1 MKTIVVNL
9 RDDTRIPFLRGILT
23 RSLLD
28 AGLSFDQAFKLASK
42 VRKELDNVAEI
53 SSDDLYTMVQSKL
66 DNHAD
71 QEVRENYRLPL
82 ASPTRIIVNSL
93 GGNAST
99 FSRGRHE
106 RYLLSSGIKDKVAE
120 ETTAKVFDQLLF
132 HGAETISTCQLGYLT
147 YLCLA
152 QDVGK
157 KAARRYLR
165 WSEFQRRD
173 KPLLLLIGGAVGTG
187 KSSVTT
193 EIAHRL
199 EIVRTQ
205 STDMLREVMRVMVPA
220 SLLPVLHKSSFEAWQ
235 AMPNRGPHN
244 EDHEK
249 LVAEGFLAQAQ
260 LVSVPS
266 RSVLQRAER
275 ERSSMILEGV
285 HALPELLEDVIEDP
299 ETITV
304 HVTLAVLKSS
314 ELKSRLRG
322 RSSEEPRR
330 KAKRY
335 LKGFESI
342 WSLQSFL
349 LSEAD
354 VHDAPIITND
364 DRNKAIHQIIVVI
377 NDELSKHFSGTPE
390 MVFGDV
396 VTQLEDRPERESWV
410 ELVPELING

>member
-1 MKTIVVNL
+1 MKTIVVNS
-9 RDDTRIPFLRGILT
+9 RDDTRIPFFRGILT

-28 AGLSFDQAFKLASK
+28 AGLTFNEAFKLASK
-42 VRKELDNVAEI
+42 LRRELDDIAEI
-53 SSDDLYTMVQSKL
+53 SSDDLRVLVQKKL
-66 DNHAD
+66 DRHAS

-82 ASPTRIIVNSL
+82 AGPTRIIVNSL
-93 GGNAST
+93 GGNPST

-106 RYLLSSGIKDKVAE
+106 RYLLSSGIKEKVAE
-120 ETTAKVFDQLLF
+120 EITAKIFDQLLF
-132 HGAETISTCQLGYLT
+132 HAADTISTCQLGYLT
-147 YLCLA
+147 YLCLL

-187 KSSVTT
+187 KSSITT

-235 AMPNRGPHN
+235 AMPGRERNN
-244 EDHEK
+244 EDHETQ
-249 LVAEGFLAQAQ
+249 VAEGFQAQAQ
-260 LVSVPS
+260 LLAVPS

-275 ERSSMILEGV
+275 ERVSMILEGV
-285 HALPELLEDVIEDP
+285 HALPELLENVIEDP
-299 ETITV
+299 DTITV

-322 RSSEEPRR
+322 RSTEEPQR

-354 VHDAPIITND
+354 LHDAPIITND
-364 DRNKAIHQIIVVI
+364 DRSKAIHQIIVVI
-377 NDELSKHFSGTPE
+377 NDELSRHFSGTPE

-396 VTQLEDRPERESWV
+396 VTQLENRPERERW
-410 ELVPELING
+410 EQLVPELING